1 MSITQLDRKARAFY
15 FYHVEIDHL
24 ILPVSDY
31 ESGKRFYER
40 ALAPLGFSIQMD
52 WPDRH
57 RAYLGLPGEPSSLWL
72 TESPAAGTLVLSLPA
87 HGTNDVVGFHAAAVA
102 AGATAQRGPAVDFE
116 RSASHYAACVLDP
129 DGNALEVVFRSA
141 AHQASLAA

>member
-1 MSITQLDRKARAFY
+1 M
-15 FYHVEIDHL
+15 EIDHL

-31 ESGKRFYER
+31 VAGKRFYER

-57 RAYLGLPGEPSSLWL
+57 RTYFGLPGEPSSLWL
-72 TESPAAGTLVLSLPA
+72 SESPAAGSLVLSLPA
-87 HGTNDVVGFHAAAVA
+87 RAANEVVAFHAAAVA
-102 AGATAQRGPAVDFE
+102 AGARAQRGPAFDLE
-116 RSASHYAACVLDP
+116 RTAYHYAACVVDP

-141 AHQASLAA
+141 AQQAPLAA